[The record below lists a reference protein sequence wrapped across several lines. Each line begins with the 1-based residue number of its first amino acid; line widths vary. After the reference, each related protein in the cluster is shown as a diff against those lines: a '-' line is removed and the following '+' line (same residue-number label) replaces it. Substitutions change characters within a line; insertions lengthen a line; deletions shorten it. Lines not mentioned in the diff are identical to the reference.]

1 MFVTA
6 VLFYFWWNYDGPRR
20 KAFSLRTDRVS
31 RANLVA
37 ELARFAWWL
46 LSVHY
51 MTQPANTAIFPP
63 SSSSPLGTKNLNNLI
78 DVFWIV
84 KWGWQLKN
92 KKKKT
97 KQLHRGQ
104 LFVAR

>member
-1 MFVTA
+1 MA
-6 VLFYFWWNYDGPRR
+6 QEK
-20 KAFSLRTDRVS
+20 KAFIWGADRAS

-37 ELARFAWWL
+37 ELARYAWWL

-63 SSSSPLGTKNLNNLI
+63 SSSSPLGTKNLKNLI

-92 KKKKT
+92 KKKT
-97 KQLHRGQ
+97 KQWRRGQ